1 MDRRDEIFGVK
12 SAKGAL
18 SFVRGHRVGILRRS
32 APSDVSRF
40 ARVSKKFLVPHLR
53 AALPKSGSLVEIGP
67 GTSILAPEAA
77 SANAL
82 SRVILIDN
90 SSGMLSYSGR
100 WISCG
105 ARSVVAQADATGLP
119 SGTVSLI
126 VSALGDPYNG
136 PEFWSEVA
144 RLLNRDGVCL
154 FTTPSF
160 EWSSTFRS
168 DKQNKIAEFLRAD
181 GAQLFMPSYVY
192 SEDEQ
197 AKIIENA
204 GLLVVDRKGVGTEML
219 DTKPAPK
226 LLCVKASTPVVS
238 AYVVRRQD

>member
-1 MDRRDEIFGVK
+1 MKFSELSQPKERLASYEDIALEYYDDQRHPTCRD
-12 SAKGAL
+12 
-18 SFVRGHRVGILRRS
+18 LREL
-32 APSDVSRF
+32 
-40 ARVSKKFLVPHLR
+40 SKKFLVPHLR

-126 VSALGDPYNG
+126 VSALG
-136 PEFWSEVA
+136 
-144 RLLNRDGVCL
+144 
-154 FTTPSF
+154 
-160 EWSSTFRS
+160 
-168 DKQNKIAEFLRAD
+168 
-181 GAQLFMPSYVY
+181 
-192 SEDEQ
+192 
-197 AKIIENA
+197 
-204 GLLVVDRKGVGTEML
+204 
-219 DTKPAPK
+219 
-226 LLCVKASTPVVS
+226 
-238 AYVVRRQD
+238 